1 MKDLKNWAIAI
12 LGIICL
18 GLYWKAQ
25 SLSDQLYT
33 VEQASIQ
40 ESIEY
45 RMYMDAAENL
55 LDETVDYVEERYED
69 FLPDTLWEGDAYDE
83 YATAYQ
89 LIKVR
94 HNDKIN

>member
-1 MKDLKNWAIAI
+1 MSSLKNWAIAI
-12 LGIICL
+12 LGVACF

-45 RMYMDAAENL
+45 RMYMDATEAV
-55 LDETVDYVEERYED
+55 LDEVCDYVDEKYEEY
-69 FLPDTLWEGDAYDE
+69 LPDTIWEGDVYDE

-89 LIKVR
+89 LIKIR
-94 HNDKIN
+94 QNDKIN